1 MTGIEIDGATV
12 RQLGND
18 VAELRSSVSIIGG
31 RQMRQDNRFTEIFED
46 LEALSQRID
55 SLESKVNQVLDLLRR

>member
-31 RQMRQDNRFTEIFED
+31 RQMRQDNGFTEIFED

>member
-31 RQMRQDNRFTEIFED
+31 RQTRQDNRFTEIFED
-46 LEALSQRID
+46 LEA
-55 SLESKVNQVLDLLRR
+55 